1 MLMYNVL
8 EMMRSII
15 GMPNRHNVIW
25 FENVC
30 IRLVPK
36 GEFEAINIYDSD
48 KNIIAVFKKST
59 GKFVT
64 TCRLYSNE

>member
-25 FENVC
+25 FENGMYQAGTERG
-30 IRLVPK
+30 I
-36 GEFEAINIYDSD
+36 
-48 KNIIAVFKKST
+48 
-59 GKFVT
+59 
-64 TCRLYSNE
+64 